1 MISPKFISAMW
12 TLECDSNILDNKR
25 IWLRP
30 GKKYLFGRTL
40 DLSRGR
46 NKSFQLKDEK
56 SVSRQHLTLTVS
68 AVKAGDGS
76 LVHTRSEI
84 ALKDEATKFGTEVD
98 GIRIKESERVLKDG
112 EHTFQLGK
120 SKHIFRIKWQPV
132 VFTFSLTSKEMKAG
146 KDPLTNYRN
155 RLEDLDIKVVI
166 SYVVG
171 VTTHVVSAKRNTA
184 KGLQA
189 LINGRYIVTESYID
203 ALVYATTPENL
214 DELESLSPLE
224 EDFDANWPNALEHLP
239 AKSREPS
246 ERPAE
251 DFAPNTHRDNVFE
264 GYTFVFLDTTQFE
277 TLQAPIAN
285 GGGKALSF
293 IPDPGKTTAEEIVRY
308 VKSVAGEKGLG
319 EFEDGSEG
327 KGVVVVRFRLKEKFA
342 DWAAQMDTTI
352 SLALGQRLIEQSE
365 FIEAILLND
374 ASILRRPLEVDYE
387 DSAPGANEAE
397 APAASAEDVMQ
408 MQVETPAQPEVPKP
422 APRRARVRG
431 NITSRFKGFGADDD
445 DESSLPP
452 SSRPAPIDSQ
462 MGSASRSGRSQRYS
476 NGASL
481 ADSGMDIDS
490 QNQENGKDEAT
501 NSRKRPA
508 SFLEEVDE
516 EAMMDNLLPAAM
528 AMKRRRIEEAESS
541 QRNGVSREPLL
552 ETSHKKA
559 KEKPR
564 QPPKEVNIKD
574 TLREQREREEK
585 EAAARRAEENPRD
598 TLDGMTIEEMKKLAV
613 VESMDVLDRSERT
626 HRRQNDDLADSR
638 WDERWNGRKNF
649 KKFRRRGEGTQAR
662 RGQSVIVPL
671 EEVKRKDYG
680 IGDDHW
686 HHGEK
691 TKKKRKETAGATQS
705 QSQSQPYATAK
716 SEAVE
721 VSSELAVDVD
731 LPESIDVD
739 APRIIRRQERTQQMD
754 ESSTRSQAVNGKRP
768 AASQANSGPAKKQK
782 TFAVQDSD
790 SDSEDELKFRFKKK
804 GR

>member
-1 MISPKFISAMW
+1 MW

-40 DLSRGR
+40 DLSRGK

-56 SVSRQHLTLTVS
+56 TVSRQHLTLTVS
-68 AVKAGDGS
+68 AVKPGDGS

-98 GIRIKESERVLKDG
+98 GIRIKENQRVLKDS
-112 EHTFQLGK
+112 EHTFRLGK
-120 SKHIFRIKWQPV
+120 SSHIFRIKWQPV

-146 KDPLTNYRN
+146 KDPLVNYRN
-155 RLEDLDIKVVI
+155 RLEDLDTKVVI
-166 SYVVG
+166 PYMIG
-171 VTTHVVSAKRNTA
+171 VTTHVVSTKRNTA

-189 LINGRYIVTESYID
+189 LINGKYIVTETYID

-239 AKSREPS
+239 AKSKEPS
-246 ERPAE
+246 ERPSE
-251 DFAPNTHRDNVFE
+251 DFVPNTERSSVFD
-264 GYTFVFLDTTQFE
+264 GYTFVFLDATQFE
-277 TLQAPIAN
+277 TLQAPITN

-293 IPDPGKTTAEEIVRY
+293 IPDPGKTTAEEIVGY

-342 DWAAQMDTTI
+342 DWAAEMDTI
-352 SLALGQRLIEQSE
+352 VSLALGQRLIEQSE

-387 DSAPGANEAE
+387 ESAPRNNEIV
-397 APAASAEDVMQ
+397 APAAPAEDVMP
-408 MQVETPAQPEVPKP
+408 VETPAQPEVSKP

-445 DESSLPP
+445 DESSVPS
-452 SSRPAPIDSQ
+452 SSRPVPIESQ
-462 MGSASRSGRSQRYS
+462 MESAPRSGRSQHYS
-476 NGASL
+476 NGAAF
-481 ADSGMDIDS
+481 ADSAMDVDS
-490 QNQENGKDEAT
+490 ENQDDGENEAT
-501 NSRKRPA
+501 NWRKRPA
-508 SFLEEVDE
+508 SALEEVDPDE
-516 EAMMDNLLPAAM
+516 MMDDLLPAAT
-528 AMKRRRIEEAESS
+528 AMKRRRIEEAEVS
-541 QRNGVSREPLL
+541 QRNGISSELL
-552 ETSHKKA
+552 VERSQKQAK
-559 KEKPR
+559 KEKLR
-564 QPPKEVNIKD
+564 QPPKQVNIKD
-574 TLREQREREEK
+574 ALRERREKEEK
-585 EAAARRAEENPRD
+585 EEAARQDEENPRD
-598 TLDGMTIEEMKKLAV
+598 TIDAMSIEEMKKLAV
-613 VESMDVLDRSERT
+613 VEPMDVPERSERAQ
-626 HRRQNDDLADSR
+626 RREADGPTDNR

-649 KKFRRRGEGTQAR
+649 KKFRRRGEGIPAR

-680 IGDDHW
+680 IGDDYW
-686 HHGEK
+686 QGSEE
-691 TKKKRKETAGATQS
+691 TKKKRKEKERLTQS
-705 QSQSQPYATAK
+705 QSQSQPFATAK
-716 SEAVE
+716 SEVVE
-721 VSSELAVDVD
+721 VPSELAVDGNI
-731 LPESIDVD
+731 PEFIDD
-739 APRIIRRQERTQQMD
+739 GAPRITRRQERTQQTD
-754 ESSTRSQAVNGKRP
+754 ENSNRSQHMNGKRP
-768 AASQANSGPAKKQK
+768 AASQADGGPAKKQK

>member
-1 MISPKFISAMW
+1 MW

-40 DLSRGR
+40 DQSGGK

-56 SVSRQHLTLTVS
+56 TVSRQHLTLTVS
-68 AVKAGDGS
+68 PVQSGDGS

-84 ALKDEATKFGTEVD
+84 IIRDEATKFGTEVD
-98 GIRIKESERVLKDG
+98 GMRIKENERVLKNSD
-112 EHTFQLGK
+112 HSFRLGK
-120 SKHIFRIKWQPV
+120 SNHIFRIKWQPV
-132 VFTFSLTSKEMKAG
+132 VFTFSLTSKEMKVG
-146 KDPLTNYRN
+146 KDPLISYRN

-166 SYVVG
+166 PYVVG
-171 VTTHVVSAKRNTA
+171 VTTHVVSTKRNTA

-189 LINGRYIVTESYID
+189 LINGQCIVTETYID

-239 AKSREPS
+239 AKSKEPS
-246 ERPAE
+246 ERPSE
-251 DFAPNTHRDNVFE
+251 DFKPNAQRGNVFE
-264 GYTFVFLDTTQFE
+264 GYTFVFLDATQFE
-277 TLQAPIAN
+277 TLQAPITN

-293 IPDPGKTTAEEIVRY
+293 IPDPGKTTTEEIVRY

-342 DWAAQMDTTI
+342 DWAAQMDTTV

-365 FIEAILLND
+365 FLEAILLND

-387 DSAPGANEAE
+387 ESAPRANETSG
-397 APAASAEDVMQ
+397 PAAAAAEDV
-408 MQVETPAQPEVPKP
+408 MQVETPAQSEVSKP

-445 DESSLPP
+445 DDDETTMLP
-452 SSRPAPIDSQ
+452 SSRPAPVESQ
-462 MGSASRSGRSQRYS
+462 VESAPRSGRLQRYS

-481 ADSGMDIDS
+481 GESAMDVES
-490 QNQENGKDEAT
+490 QNLGNGEQEAT
-501 NSRKRPA
+501 NPRKRPA
-508 SFLEEVDE
+508 SELEEVDE
-516 EAMMDNLLPAAM
+516 DEMMDDLLPAAK
-528 AMKRRRIEEAESS
+528 AMKRRRIEEAKSS
-541 QRNGVSREPLL
+541 QRNGVPTEPSI
-552 ETSHKKA
+552 ETPNNTTNKVKT
-559 KEKPR
+559 R

-574 TLREQREREEK
+574 ALREQREK
-585 EAAARRAEENPRD
+585 EDAARKDEEGHRD
-598 TLDGMTIEEMKKLAV
+598 NIEGMSIEKMKKLAV
-613 VESMDVLDRSERT
+613 VESMDVPERSERPN
-626 HRRQNDDLADSR
+626 RRENDGPADSR

-649 KKFRRRGEGTQAR
+649 KKFRRRGEGTPAR

-671 EEVKRKDYG
+671 EEAKKKDYG
-680 IGDDHW
+680 IGDDYW
-686 HHGEK
+686 LQSEK
-691 TKKKRKETAGATQS
+691 TKGKRKEKGRATQS
-705 QSQSQPYATAK
+705 QSQSQPFATAK
-716 SEAVE
+716 SEVVE
-721 VSSELAVDVD
+721 VPSELVIDED

-739 APRIIRRQERTQQMD
+739 TPRITRRQERIQHAE
-754 ESSTRSQAVNGKRP
+754 ESSGRTQVVNGKRP
-768 AASQANSGPAKKQK
+768 AASQANGGPAKKQK

-790 SDSEDELKFRFKKK
+790 SDSEDELRFRFKKK

>member
-1 MISPKFISAMW
+1 MSFGKPSGINQGEDADKSIS
-12 TLECDSNILDNKR
+12 L
-25 IWLRP
+25 
-30 GKKYLFGRTL
+30 
-40 DLSRGR
+40 
-46 NKSFQLKDEK
+46 
-56 SVSRQHLTLTVS
+56 
-68 AVKAGDGS
+68 
-76 LVHTRSEI
+76 
-84 ALKDEATKFGTEVD
+84 
-98 GIRIKESERVLKDG
+98 
-112 EHTFQLGK
+112 
-120 SKHIFRIKWQPV
+120 KWQPV

-146 KDPLTNYRN
+146 KDPLANYRN

-166 SYVVG
+166 AYVVG

-189 LINGRYIVTESYID
+189 LINGKYIVTESYID

-224 EDFDANWPNALEHLP
+224 EDFDANWPDALQHLP

-246 ERPAE
+246 ERPSE
-251 DFAPNTHRDNVFE
+251 DFAPNPHRDNVFE
-264 GYTFVFLDTTQFE
+264 GYTFVFLDATQFE
-277 TLQAPIAN
+277 TLHAPISN

-387 DSAPGANEAE
+387 DSAPVANETV
-397 APAASAEDVMQ
+397 APAAPAEEV
-408 MQVETPAQPEVPKP
+408 MQVEPPAQPEVPNP
-422 APRRARVRG
+422 APRRARARG

-462 MGSASRSGRSQRYS
+462 MESAPRRSGRSQPYS

-481 ADSGMDIDS
+481 ADSGIEHDP
-490 QNQENGKDEAT
+490 QNQGNGNDEAT
-501 NSRKRPA
+501 SSRKRPA

-516 EAMMDNLLPAAM
+516 DAMMDNLLPAAT
-528 AMKRRRIEEAESS
+528 AMKRRRIEEAELS
-541 QRNGVSREPLL
+541 QRNGVTKEPPS
-552 ETSHKKA
+552 ETFHKKD
-559 KEKPR
+559 KEKKSR

-574 TLREQREREEK
+574 TLREQREKEEK
-585 EAAARRAEENPRD
+585 EEAARREEENPRD
-598 TLDGMTIEEMKKLAV
+598 TLEGMTIEEMKKLAV

-626 HRRQNDDLADSR
+626 QGRHNDILADSR

-680 IGDDHW
+680 IGEDHW

-691 TKKKRKETAGATQS
+691 TKKKRKEKAGATQS

-716 SEAVE
+716 SEVVE
-721 VSSELAVDVD
+721 VPFELAVDGD

-739 APRIIRRQERTQQMD
+739 APRITRRQERTQQMD
-754 ESSTRSQAVNGKRP
+754 ESSTRSQAINGKRP
-768 AASQANSGPAKKQK
+768 AASQASGGPAKKQK